1 MKKTF
6 FLTLILLNYSCSSVK
21 FLNDYS
27 SLSNPISNYSTDNA
41 NLQNWNNLDP
51 ETDSIPGTSTERAHK
66 ELLKDLDGNKVI
78 VAIIDTGLDIKH
90 ENLSNNIWINNDEII
105 NGLDDDDNGYVDD
118 INGWNYLGSSYNE
131 TREMTRLLRD
141 NKVTNSKYSL
151 VKEEIKKEVEKSNE
165 QLNILNYYNQIL
177 GDSEEL
183 ISEYLNKDKFSIED
197 VNKIE
202 TKDEKLSRA
211 KNIYIDF
218 ESYGYTKEYL
228 NEGIEQYNDFINY
241 HFNIDFNGRTTNDD
255 IYNIN
260 DTDYGNS
267 NINNIKESESHSTH
281 V

>member
-6 FLTLILLNYSCSSVK
+6 FLTLILLNSSCSSVK
-21 FLNDYS
+21 FLNNYS

-41 NLQNWNNLDP
+41 NLQNWHNLDP

-177 GDSEEL
+177 GDSKEL
-183 ISEYLNKDKFSIED
+183 ISEYLNEDKFSIED

-211 KNIYIDF
+211 KNIYQNF
-218 ESYGYTKEYL
+218 HL
-228 NEGIEQYNDFINY
+228 
-241 HFNIDFNGRTTNDD
+241 
-255 IYNIN
+255 
-260 DTDYGNS
+260 
-267 NINNIKESESHSTH
+267 
-281 V
+281 

>member
-6 FLTLILLNYSCSSVK
+6 FLTLILLNSSCSSVK

-41 NLQNWNNLDP
+41 NLQNWHNLDP

-66 ELLKDLDGNKVI
+66 ELLKDLDGDKVI
-78 VAIIDTGLDIKH
+78 VAIIDTGLDIEH
-90 ENLSNNIWINNDEII
+90 ENLYNNIWINNNEII
-105 NGLDDDDNGYVDD
+105 NGLDDDNNGYVDD

-211 KNIYIDF
+211 KSIYIDF

-260 DTDYGNS
+260 DTDLS
-267 NINNIKESESHSTH
+267 LIHI
-281 V
+281 